1 MSFLELAS
9 SIGEADEV
17 SASRAMLVPAI
28 SQGLSEGMSGR
39 AMLAAIRESGSAVRD
54 SSFYQLV
61 GEVRASQAMAEAWG
75 TAPLD
80 QIPTSD
86 LVQEWHG
93 GATDKYLSRVYM
105 YVRTSE
111 GGEFAIER
119 RGISLL
125 TNELIS
131 PEDALSM
138 AQDLYDEN
146 ADSDKYANEQF
157 LGASFGGVY
166 HQVGPS

>member
-17 SASRAMLVPAI
+17 TASRALLVPAI
-28 SQGLSEGMSGR
+28 SQGLAEGMSGR
-39 AMLAAIRESGSAVRD
+39 AMLSAIRETGSAVRD

-61 GEVRASQAMAEAWG
+61 GEIRASQAMAEKWG

-80 QIPTSD
+80 QVPSSD

-93 GATDKYLSRVYM
+93 GATDKYLNRVYM

-111 GGEFAIER
+111 GGEFSIER
-119 RGISLL
+119 RGVSIL

-146 ADSDKYANEQF
+146 ADSDKYKDEQF